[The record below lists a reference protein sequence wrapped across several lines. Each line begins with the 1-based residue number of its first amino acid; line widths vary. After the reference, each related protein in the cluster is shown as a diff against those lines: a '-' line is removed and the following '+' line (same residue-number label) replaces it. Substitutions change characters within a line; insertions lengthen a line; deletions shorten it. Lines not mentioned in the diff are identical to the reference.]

1 MAKSSNLRESWQA
14 TRGISASGRSGAGHS
29 SKILEY
35 HLEPELFFRFFDN
48 PRHKEDNCVSLPLG
62 PSLMFRTF
70 LASAAVVC
78 TLVAPAHAMQIFVKM
93 TTGKTITL
101 DVEPSDSI
109 ENVKQ
114 KIQDREGV
122 PPDQQRLIFAGK
134 QLEDARTLSDY
145 NIQKEST
152 LHLVLHQAASTSGV
166 TDVNAV
172 TQLMSVTDAVGARV
186 RLHLG
191 VPRSASLVMSSRTGA
206 TRDWTVWARSSAL
219 QLFGN
224 NDGDGGNLTF
234 GADTS
239 IGSDAMAGFYL
250 AYDWTTLIENGQDST
265 ARAPAVGAYV
275 GVDLT
280 ERFVLDAHF
289 GYAMPEYTVSGTDFH
304 SDRVMGSV
312 GLTGSWETGAIVL
325 SPSIRVSGYSE
336 RVPAH
341 SEGTATVDADRRQF
355 WSTAVSLRAEAQSGF
370 GSNDLRPYAHFSIGR
385 SGLSSD
391 IDRQQYFSTNRGAL
405 GMTGS
410 VGSGALSIEL
420 SGGDVFTDTQDGRVS
435 VSYSISF

>member
-1 MAKSSNLRESWQA
+1 ML
-14 TRGISASGRSGAGHS
+14 
-29 SKILEY
+29 
-35 HLEPELFFRFFDN
+35 
-48 PRHKEDNCVSLPLG
+48 
-62 PSLMFRTF
+62 RTF
-70 LASAAVVC
+70 LASAAIVC
-78 TLVAPAHAMQIFVKM
+78 MSVAPAHAMQIFVKS

-114 KIQDREGV
+114 KIQDRSGI

-152 LHLVLHQAASTSGV
+152 LHLVLQEAAGTSGV

-186 RLHLG
+186 RFHLG
-191 VPRSASLVMSSRTGA
+191 APSSASPATGSRTGA
-206 TRDWTVWARSSAL
+206 TRDWNIWASSSAL
-219 QLFGN
+219 QLSGSDDGN
-224 NDGDGGNLTF
+224 GGNLTF

-250 AYDWTTLIENGQDST
+250 AYDWSKLLENGQDSA
-265 ARAPAVGAYV
+265 ARAPAVGTYA
-275 GVDLT
+275 GIDLA

-289 GYAMPEYTVSGTDFH
+289 GYARPAYTVSGTDFH
-304 SDRVMGSV
+304 SHRVMGSV

-336 RVPAH
+336 SVPAH
-341 SEGTATVDADRRQF
+341 AEGTATVDADQRQF
-355 WSTAVSLRAEAQSGF
+355 LSTAASLRAETQRGL
-370 GSNDLRPYAHFSIGR
+370 GRTDLRPYAEFSMGR
-385 SGLSSD
+385 SHLNSN
-391 IDRQQYFSTNRGAL
+391 IDGQQSFATNRGAL
-405 GMTGS
+405 GMTGAL
-410 VGSGALSIEL
+410 GSGALSIAL
-420 SGGDVFTDTQDGRVS
+420 SGGDVFTDTRDVRLS
-435 VSYSISF
+435 VSYSLNF